1 MRQMKIGLLSASL
14 SHKAGGIFE
23 AVRRS
28 AIELHGRNAKRVEV
42 FGLEDERSRDDLPQ
56 WGDVK
61 VHLFQ
66 GAGPKSL
73 FYAPELFAGVCH
85 AQLDLLH
92 VHGIWTYTSMVGRRW
107 AALTGK
113 PSLIS
118 THGMLDPWPLS
129 HRRWRKALAGL
140 LYERSHL
147 RHAACLLALS
157 PNEVKSIR
165 AYGLT
170 NPVAVI
176 PTGIDVP
183 EVNPTVRTTGS
194 ARTLLYLGR
203 LHAVKGLVHLL
214 RGWHELR
221 RTEGRRYDQWTL
233 VIAGWDDGGHGQELK
248 AMSRELKLDDSVQFV
263 GPQYGEDKY
272 QLLAKSHAFV
282 LPSLS
287 EGLPVSALE
296 AFAYGLPVLMT
307 PHCGLQQA
315 VEAGAA
321 IQISATPDG
330 IAEGLRQLLSLDDE
344 ARAAIGTRGRQFV
357 QKQFSWAT
365 VTSQLYSVYFWL
377 MTGGQKPECVEL
389 AR

>member
-1 MRQMKIGLLSASL
+1 MKIGLLSASL
-14 SHKAGGIFE
+14 SHRAGGIFE

-28 AIELHGRNAKRVEV
+28 AIELHRHNTQQVEV
-42 FGLEDERSRDDLPQ
+42 FGLEDERSLEDLPQ

-73 FYAPELFAGVCH
+73 FYAPGLFSGVRH

-92 VHGIWTYTSMVGRRW
+92 VHGIWTYTSIVGRRW
-107 AALTGK
+107 TAMTRK

-157 PNEVKSIR
+157 PNELKSIR

-176 PTGIDVP
+176 PIGIDVP
-183 EVNPTVRTTGS
+183 DVSSIVRMASPT
-194 ARTLLYLGR
+194 RTLLYLGR
-203 LHAVKGLVHLL
+203 LHAVKGLVNLL
-214 RGWHELR
+214 RGWHALQ
-221 RTEGRRYDQWTL
+221 RTEGRRHDQWTL
-233 VIAGWDDGGHGQELK
+233 VLAGWDDGGHGQELK
-248 AMSRELKLDDSVQFV
+248 AMTRELKLEDSVQFV
-263 GPQYGEDKY
+263 GPKFGEDKH
-272 QLLAKSHAFV
+272 QLLSRSHAFI

-296 AFAYGLPVLMT
+296 AFAYGLPVLVT
-307 PHCGLQQA
+307 PQCSLPQA
-315 VEAGAA
+315 VETGAA

-330 IAEGLRQLLSLDDE
+330 IAEGLRHLLALDDE
-344 ARAAIGTRGRQFV
+344 ARAAIGSRGRQFV
-357 QKQFSWAT
+357 QEQFSWAT
-365 VTSQLYSVYFWL
+365 VTSQLYSVYSWL
-377 MTGGQKPECVEL
+377 MNGGRKPECVEL

>member
-1 MRQMKIGLLSASL
+1 MKVGLLSASL
-14 SHKAGGIFE
+14 SHRAGGIFE
-23 AVRRS
+23 VVRRS
-28 AIELHGRNAKRVEV
+28 AIELHRRNAQWVEV
-42 FGLEDERSRDDLPQ
+42 FGLEDERSTEDLPQ

-61 VHLFQ
+61 VHLVRGF
-66 GAGPKSL
+66 GPRGF
-73 FYAPELFAGVCH
+73 FYAPGLFSGLRNAR
-85 AQLDLLH
+85 LDLLH
-92 VHGIWTYTSMVGRRW
+92 VHGIWTYTSIVGLRW
-107 AALTGK
+107 TAMTRK

-157 PNEVKSIR
+157 PNELKSIR
-165 AYGLT
+165 AYGMT

-176 PTGIDVP
+176 PTGIDLPDVS
-183 EVNPTVRTTGS
+183 PTVRIASPT
-194 ARTLLYLGR
+194 RTLLYLGR
-203 LHAVKGLVHLL
+203 LHPVKGLVNLL
-214 RGWHELR
+214 RGWHALQCA
-221 RTEGRRYDQWTL
+221 EGRRHDEWTL
-233 VIAGWDDGGHGQELK
+233 VLAGWDDGGHGRELK
-248 AMSRELKLDDSVQFV
+248 AMSRELKIENSVQFV
-263 GPQYGEDKY
+263 GPKFGEDKH
-272 QLLAKSHAFV
+272 QLLSRSHAYV

-307 PHCGLQQA
+307 PQCGLPQA
-315 VEAGAA
+315 VEMGAA

-330 IAEGLRQLLSLDDE
+330 IAKGLCQLLSLDDE
-344 ARAAIGTRGRQFV
+344 ARASIGSRGRQFV

-365 VTSQLYSVYFWL
+365 VTSQLDSVYSWL
-377 MTGGQKPECVEL
+377 MNGGQRPECVEI